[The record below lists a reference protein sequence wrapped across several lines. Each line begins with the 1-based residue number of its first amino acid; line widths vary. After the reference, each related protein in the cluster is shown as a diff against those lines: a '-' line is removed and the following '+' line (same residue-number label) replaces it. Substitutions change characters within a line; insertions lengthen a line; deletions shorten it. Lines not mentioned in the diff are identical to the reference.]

1 MAVKVMVSFP
11 EEFLEQVDDVA
22 REEHRSRSELLREAL
37 RLYMATRQ
45 RRRRPGDDPRVRAAV
60 ATQDALARL
69 APGTGEDSI
78 VNRGGPDEILTEA
91 DRQIVREFQRRL
103 AAIVPVLDLWVFGS
117 RARGDATPDS
127 DLDVFVELEACTPE
141 LRQRISEIAWEV
153 GFEMDRVISTVVTT
167 RADLEFGA
175 MGANPLALSVAREGI
190 RVGHLAAEG
199 GDG

>member
-22 REEHRSRSELLREAL
+22 CEEHRSRSELLREAL
-37 RLYMATRQ
+37 RLYMGTRQ

-78 VNRGGPDEILTEA
+78 VNRGGPDEILTET

-103 AAIVPVLDLWVFGS
+103 AAIASVLDLRVFGS
-117 RARGDATPDS
+117 RARGDAAPDS

-141 LRQRISEIAWEV
+141 LRRRISEIAWEV

-167 RADLEFGA
+167 RAELELGA
-175 MGANPLALSVAREGI
+175 MGANPLALNVAREGI
-190 RVGHLAAEG
+190 RL
-199 GDG
+199 